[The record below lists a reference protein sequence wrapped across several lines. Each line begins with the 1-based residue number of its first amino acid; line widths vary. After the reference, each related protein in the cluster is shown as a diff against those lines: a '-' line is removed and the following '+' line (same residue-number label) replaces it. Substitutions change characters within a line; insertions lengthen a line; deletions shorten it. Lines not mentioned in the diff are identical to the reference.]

1 MIYLVA
7 FCLSGFLF
15 QLVKHEK
22 NELAKKF
29 TCFVAIMIP
38 VLLSAMRGID
48 VGRDTRTYA
57 YPVFQ
62 VAKNTGHFSELI
74 GYDGIEPAFLFVE
87 YIGAKYLNSFS
98 FVLGTMQLITNYCF
112 YKAIRKKCGEEN
124 IAVGMMIFYFF
135 IYGGT
140 LNAIRQS
147 VAIGL
152 VLLATVCFS
161 EKKYITT
168 MALFAVAIAFHTTA
182 GIALVILMI
191 YAMADKDRIYRAI
204 NILIV
209 VFSIVLNFSWRK
221 IFSDIFSHVAIWG
234 SNYADY
240 LVYGKAGERNEISI
254 ICGTIALAIIC
265 LATKKNNGKW
275 NRLLISMS
283 LIFVCYQPL
292 TEKVYVASRLLLYPQ
307 AFMITIYP
315 DVKTLIQFKIGRNDA
330 KWVWNALIVFFFFCI
345 WFYTVI
351 MHNANSIL
359 PYSFR

>member
-15 QLVKHEK
+15 QLAKHEK
-22 NELAKKF
+22 KESTKSF
-29 TCFVAIMIP
+29 TCFVAVMIP

-62 VAKNTGHFSELI
+62 VAKNTGRFSELI

-147 VAIGL
+147 AAIGL
-152 VLLATVCFS
+152 VLLAMVYFS
-161 EKKYITT
+161 EKKYIKA
-168 MALFAVAIAFHTTA
+168 MVLFAVAIAFHTTA
-182 GIALVILMI
+182 GIALVVLMI
-191 YAMADKDRIYRAI
+191 YAMADNDRIYKAI
-204 NILIV
+204 NIIIV
-209 VFSIVLNFSWRK
+209 AFSFVLNFSWRK
-221 IFSDIFSHVAIWG
+221 IFSDIFNHVPIWD

-254 ICGTIALAIIC
+254 ICGVIALAIIY
-265 LATKKNNGKW
+265 LATKKNDSKW
-275 NRLLISMS
+275 NKLLISMS
-283 LIFVCYQPL
+283 LIYVVYQPI
-292 TEKVYVASRLLLYPQ
+292 TEKINVASRVLLYPQ

-315 DVKTLIQFKIGRNDA
+315 DVKNLIRLKIGRNDA
-330 KWVWNALIVFFFFCI
+330 KWVLDALMTLFFFCI
-345 WFYTVI
+345 WFYSVV
-351 MHNANSIL
+351 MNNANSIL

>member
-1 MIYLVA
+1 MIYFVV

-15 QLVKHEK
+15 QLARYEK
-22 NELAKKF
+22 KEFTKNL
-29 TCFVAIMIP
+29 TCFAAIMIP
-38 VLLSAMRGID
+38 VMLSAMRGID

-62 VAKNTGHFSELI
+62 VAKNAGHFSELI

-147 VAIGL
+147 TAIGL

-168 MALFAVAIAFHTTA
+168 TALFVVAIAFHTTA
-182 GIALVILMI
+182 GIALVFLMI
-191 YAMADKDRIYRAI
+191 YAVANIDRIYKNI
-204 NILIV
+204 NVFIV
-209 VFSIVLNFSWRK
+209 AFSFILNFSWRNVFSN
-221 IFSDIFSHVAIWG
+221 IFNHVAIWG

-254 ICGTIALAIIC
+254 ICGVIALVIIY
-265 LATKKNNGKW
+265 LVAKENDDKW

-283 LIFVCYQPL
+283 LIFVFYQPI
-292 TEKVYVASRLLLYPQ
+292 TEKIYVASRLLLYPQ

-315 DVKTLIQFKIGRNDA
+315 DVKTLIRLKFRRHDA
-330 KWVWNALIVFFFFCI
+330 KWVLDALIALFFFCI
-345 WFYTVI
+345 WFYTVV
-351 MHNANSIL
+351 MNNANSVM

>member
-1 MIYLVA
+1 
-7 FCLSGFLF
+7 
-15 QLVKHEK
+15 
-22 NELAKKF
+22 
-29 TCFVAIMIP
+29 
-38 VLLSAMRGID
+38 
-48 VGRDTRTYA
+48 
-57 YPVFQ
+57 
-62 VAKNTGHFSELI
+62 
-74 GYDGIEPAFLFVE
+74 
-87 YIGAKYLNSFS
+87 
-98 FVLGTMQLITNYCF
+98 
-112 YKAIRKKCGEEN
+112 
-124 IAVGMMIFYFF
+124 MMIFYFF

-209 VFSIVLNFSWRK
+209 AFSIVLNFSWRK